1 MFKTTKKNA
10 SFNSWFI
17 YIQYMIENRAKKK
30 VLIWFIYKIQDAYI
44 LVSAEQHVQLPYRN
58 QESLDRRVQNS
69 VGVA

>member
-44 LVSAEQHVQLPYRN
+44 LVSAEQPYRN